1 MTDYMNVSPTPLT
14 RRAMRLSR
22 SPGRREATRS
32 RFAEPVNAEPESSEP
47 VLFAGHTR
55 PEQFFFF
62 CSSVWIGLPM
72 VLVLFA
78 DTLGWRRRAWTSPTP
93 WLAGLANLPASF
105 VHWGDYHEHGRKQ
118 VVDVALAG
126 LQLLTLL
133 GETAY
138 GCGWFA
144 SGAPDLAAD
153 AADAAADVANAT
165 ADAAAAPTLLTAAAA
180 AAPSPLL
187 MASPEERQLLG
198 VLWAALVVFAWLD
211 VFHPVHSQ
219 QLLGYS
225 TTSVTGTRLHVRRSP
240 RPPARN
246 SRRQLMITPR
256 PPSASRAVPM
266 PNIHSLFLVS
276 DGRPPPRRRARRAA
290 AAASPRPPPPLAQF
304 GLRYL
309 ACSIGLIHSGWP
321 AAYDAAAPVAAS
333 LHSMAILLA
342 VAVAQY
348 AACAAA
354 ARRWELPDT
363 VGGRGLTSP
372 QLVLGLAGSVGFFL
386 LALAAL
392 QP

>member
-1 MTDYMNVSPTPLT
+1 
-14 RRAMRLSR
+14 
-22 SPGRREATRS
+22 
-32 RFAEPVNAEPESSEP
+32 
-47 VLFAGHTR
+47 
-55 PEQFFFF
+55 
-62 CSSVWIGLPM
+62 M

-165 ADAAAAPTLLTAAAA
+165 ADAAAADALTAAAA

-225 TTSVTGTRLHVRRSP
+225 TTSVTGTRLHVRRLASP
-240 RPPARN
+240 ARRPPA
-246 SRRQLMITPR
+246 TP
-256 PPSASRAVPM
+256 
-266 PNIHSLFLVS
+266 
-276 DGRPPPRRRARRAA
+276 
-290 AAASPRPPPPLAQF
+290 AAS
-304 GLRYL
+304 
-309 ACSIGLIHSGWP
+309 
-321 AAYDAAAPVAAS
+321 
-333 LHSMAILLA
+333 
-342 VAVAQY
+342 
-348 AACAAA
+348 
-354 ARRWELPDT
+354 
-363 VGGRGLTSP
+363 
-372 QLVLGLAGSVGFFL
+372 
-386 LALAAL
+386 
-392 QP
+392 